1 MERRL
6 VLGKE
11 RRRKFVYISP
21 LEQQVFCVEIK
32 LHSVY
37 DTLHHFSPNNIPA
50 GSEHRTPLS
59 LKQNQSLNAVGS
71 SKSFFLTVLIGTKG
85 KTYTM
90 STSCPTRWFS
100 LGIAQ
105 ESHSSPSLI
114 SQIAGTVPCNSLNL
128 RAKLKCCRCC

>member
-11 RRRKFVYISP
+11 RRKFVQISP
-21 LEQQVFCVEIK
+21 LEQQVFYVEIK

-37 DTLHHFSPNNIPA
+37 EALHHFSPNNIPT
-50 GSEHRTPLS
+50 GSEERTPLP
-59 LKQNQSLNAVGS
+59 LKQNQSLNPVGS
-71 SKSFFLTVLIGTKG
+71 SKSFFLTVLIVTKG
-85 KTYTM
+85 
-90 STSCPTRWFS
+90 PIHWFL

-128 RAKLKCCRCC
+128 QAKLKCCRCC